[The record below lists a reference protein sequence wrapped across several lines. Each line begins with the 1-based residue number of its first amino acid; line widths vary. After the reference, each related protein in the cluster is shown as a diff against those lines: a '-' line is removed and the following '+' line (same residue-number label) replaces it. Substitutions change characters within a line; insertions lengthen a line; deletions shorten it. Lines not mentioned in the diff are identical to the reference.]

1 MTNQPIREFFT
12 EDHRRLERIFE
23 KSTQDLSNIDMKLYA
38 EFRIG
43 ILTHIKMEEK
53 IFFLAAQKSNQ
64 NTPLPLASQLRLE
77 HGAIT
82 ALLVPSPTKEI
93 AIVLKKL
100 LEIHDEKEEKTGGM
114 YEACE
119 SLTQKETEEI
129 LAQLQAVTLV
139 PVHTHNDAPIALEA
153 AKRALIRAGYKFE
166 ELLMD

>member
-1 MTNQPIREFFT
+1 
-12 EDHRRLERIFE
+12 
-23 KSTQDLSNIDMKLYA
+23 
-38 EFRIG
+38 
-43 ILTHIKMEEK
+43 
-53 IFFLAAQKSNQ
+53 
-64 NTPLPLASQLRLE
+64 
-77 HGAIT
+77 
-82 ALLVPSPTKEI
+82 
-93 AIVLKKL
+93 
-100 LEIHDEKEEKTGGM
+100 M